1 MRLLSDSKDGCAR
14 VEGKNIKVSLTIY
27 YDGGCPFCSSY
38 VRYQRLSR
46 VGEVNLVNLRTLP
59 TPDLRNLQERFRL
72 DQGMLVEID
81 GHWYSGADAMHCL
94 ALLSGGDGGPS
105 KALAWFFRYRFL
117 ALLIYPVLRLF
128 RNLTLLALNR
138 KGLDI
143 SEKNALFLLIS
154 VCFGLFAYLHFL
166 AYAFD
171 FRLHLHVTAYLVPLA
186 GVGLLLRPRSPQLLL
201 LLVILMVWDGWLM
214 MPVFSNHTIIKNF
227 FLLAVAIAGF
237 YSALRAYSWNTVFD
251 AVAPVGR
258 ALLLVMYVFGVFHKL
273 NTGFLNPEV
282 SCAVTLWQAMPMVP
296 QWLDTIWFHYLAIY
310 GTLVIE
316 TLIFVFLL
324 IPRFRHWGIVFGIAF
339 HSLLAFS
346 GYALYTA
353 FSMLSLTLH
362 MLFLSERTA
371 QRIVNSPLSVWVAD
385 LLASVKGK
393 LLVASLLL
401 ALFLYSHVGIF
412 SVVSLV
418 WCVFVVP
425 LTWLII
431 KYGYDRE
438 DRRGLSIFVSR
449 QWGLNIVSL
458 LFFFNCITPYLGLKT
473 AQSINMFANLRLE
486 GGVSNHLIFAAPP
499 GPFSYL
505 EDLVSIESRSK
516 DPYFNY
522 IEREGLYLVWYDF
535 LNRLERQPDIHV
547 DIRRHGQLFSN
558 QSAATLA
565 SEIEN
570 ELHPRWFRKWFHFYP
585 VDLIDP
591 KPCARDR

>member
-1 MRLLSDSKDGCAR
+1 M
-14 VEGKNIKVSLTIY
+14 SLTIY
-27 YDGGCPFCSSY
+27 YDGDCPFCSSY
-38 VRYQRLSR
+38 VRYQRLAR
-46 VGEVNLVNLRTLP
+46 IDEINLVNLRALP
-59 TPDLRNLQERFRL
+59 ADDFRHLQERFRL
-72 DQGMLVEID
+72 DQGMLVEFS
-81 GHWYSGADAMHCL
+81 GRWYTGADAMHYL
-94 ALLSGGDGGPS
+94 ALLSGGSGSLS
-105 KALAWFFRYRFL
+105 KALAWVFRYRLL
-117 ALLIYPVLRLF
+117 AIILYPILRLF

-138 KGLDI
+138 KGLDTAEQKA
-143 SEKNALFLLIS
+143 SLLLFS

-171 FRLHLHVTAYLVPLA
+171 YRLPLHVTAYLVPLA
-186 GVGLLLRPRSPQLLL
+186 GAGLLLRPRSPQLLL
-201 LLVILMVWDGWLM
+201 LLFMFMVWDGWLM

-227 FLLAVAIAGF
+227 FLLAVVLAGF
-237 YSALRAYSWNTVFD
+237 YGALRAYSWNSIFD

-258 ALLLVMYVFGVFHKL
+258 ALLLVMYVFGVFHKI
-273 NTGFLNPEV
+273 NTDFLNPSV
-282 SCAVTLWQAMPMVP
+282 SCAVTLWHAMPLLP
-296 QWLDTIWFHYLAIY
+296 QWLDTTWFHYLAIY

-316 TLIFVFLL
+316 TLIFIFLL

-362 MLFLSERTA
+362 MLFLSEHAA
-371 QRIVNSPLSVWVAD
+371 QRIVSSPLSKSVAD

-393 LLVASLLL
+393 LLVVSFLL
-401 ALFLYSHVGIF
+401 ALFLYGHVGMF
-412 SVVSLV
+412 PVVSLV
-418 WCVFVVP
+418 WCAFVVP
-425 LTWLII
+425 LMWLII
-431 KYGYDRE
+431 KYGHDRE

-458 LFFFNCITPYLGLKT
+458 LFFFNCVTPYLGLKT

-486 GGVSNHLIFAAPP
+486 GGVSNHLVLSAPP
-499 GPFSYL
+499 GPFNYL
-505 EDLVSIESRSK
+505 DDLVSIESRSN

-522 IEREGLYLVWYDF
+522 IRQEGLSLVWYDF
-535 LNRLERQPDIHV
+535 LNRLEKSPNTRV
-547 DIRRHGQLFSN
+547 DFLRRGQVYSG

-565 SEIEN
+565 HEIES

-585 VDLIDP
+585 VDLTLP